1 MKPPNRDR
9 GVAGQAP
16 YRPGRDAISP
26 NVVVLPASAQR
37 AAWITRSSPERATA
51 SLTAVTIASRYS
63 AGAITDTLGISLL
76 LNVSS
81 DDQER
86 EQGGED
92 DPNVKAHQGS
102 PGAVERL

>member
-1 MKPPNRDR
+1 MDR
-9 GVAGQAP
+9 FLVAYCP
-16 YRPGRDAISP
+16 SP
-26 NVVVLPASAQR
+26 L
-37 AAWITRSSPERATA
+37 TRR
-51 SLTAVTIASRYS
+51 
-63 AGAITDTLGISLL
+63 GARVIGTDTLGISLL